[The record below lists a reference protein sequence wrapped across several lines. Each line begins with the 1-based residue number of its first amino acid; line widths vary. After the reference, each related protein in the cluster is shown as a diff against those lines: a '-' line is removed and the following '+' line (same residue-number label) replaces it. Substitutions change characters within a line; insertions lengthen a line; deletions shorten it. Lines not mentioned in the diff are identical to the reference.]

1 MTEAKYQFTRS
12 QLNAL
17 LSSAL
22 DLFVEYATKHR
33 PDEMDEEDAVAR
45 AQYSAVRDTFDGL
58 DAEVELIAQG
68 EPLRPTFTRIP
79 AENSETV
86 QELRDLRNRLQ
97 DHLRTV
103 DPEGAYYLVL
113 TEASDQIH
121 VDIMDTTLDTE
132 TIDTV
137 IAKRTLAELLEEEAD
152 IRKLINK
159 HVEADIDAENERY
172 RQIPATFLVT
182 YPGELTV

>member
-12 QLNAL
+12 QLDAL
-17 LSSAL
+17 LSSTF
-22 DLFVEYATKHR
+22 DLFTEYATKHR
-33 PDEMDEEDAVAR
+33 PDEMDEEDAAAH
-45 AQYSAVRDTFDGL
+45 AQYSAVRDTIDGL
-58 DAEVELIAQG
+58 DAEADLLAHG
-68 EPLRPTFTRIP
+68 EPLRPTYTRIP

-86 QELRDLRNRLQ
+86 QDLRDLRNRLQ

-137 IAKRTLAELLEEEAD
+137 IAKRSLAELLAEEAG
-152 IRKLINK
+152 IRKLISA
-159 HVEADIDAENERY
+159 HVADDIAAENEQY
-172 RQIPATFLVT
+172 HQIDATFLSV